1 MTLQTSGAISF
12 NDLHI
17 EAGGTSGTQ
26 VSLNDADII
35 QLSRPHNP
43 YPADSERRMSQF
55 YGQQELLSNPFVL
68 LHQVS
73 GEEDAWREFR
83 STYADGTSSS
93 TSSSSDAPTN
103 EVFFSSANSEL
114 IGRTGRLLF
123 IYTNG
128 IDGSSGLGD
137 IQIDKV
143 TVEGVYGTGSATTY
157 SWEAGN
163 ESWTT
168 ASAILPSY
176 DPFPQNRSWY
186 NLGTSTKSS
195 QRGRFIRDA
204 GGTPTANTGRTDAAD
219 GSYYAFAY
227 SSAQGYG
234 NYMFLRSPEI
244 TFGSGLPS
252 THPDYDGTGTGQCS
266 IKYSVARLGNNIGL
280 LRLFFVESGH
290 ASTTT
295 RGAANE
301 ITITASSY
309 SVESKNGRITLKF
322 SANTVQNFDNFF
334 NKVFDPIDPDFLDTV
349 NRIEVLLDAD
359 DITQPNNRIRV
370 FDGASS
376 TDYVDFQVARMRPF
390 EYIQVKQ
397 NGTVINEFRLGD
409 FYHSMVNPL
418 QLLNQNVTDQERY
431 DNTITTASSYTLT
444 VGY

>member
-26 VSLNDADII
+26 VSLNDDDII

-73 GEEDAWREFR
+73 GEEDLWREFR

-93 TSSSSDAPTN
+93 TNSGDFAPTN
-103 EVFFSSANSEL
+103 EVFFASANSEL

-128 IDGSSGLGD
+128 IDGTVSQGD

-143 TVEGVYGTGSATTY
+143 TVEGVLGTGSATTY
-157 SWEAGN
+157 SWEVDHQ
-163 ESWTT
+163 SWETST
-168 ASAILPSY
+168 AITSNS
-176 DPFPQNRSWY
+176 DPFPQNRYWY
-186 NLGTSTKSS
+186 LLTTSTKSS
-195 QRGRFIRDA
+195 RRGRFVRDA
-204 GGTPTANTGRTDAAD
+204 GGTPTSGTGRTDAAD

-227 SSAQGYG
+227 SSGQAIG
-234 NYMFLRSPEI
+234 NFMFLRSPEI

-266 IKYSVARLGNNIGL
+266 IKYSVARLGNNMGL

-309 SVESKNGRITLKF
+309 SVESKNGRVTLKF
-322 SANTVQNFDNFF
+322 ASTVQNFDNFF

-359 DITQPNNRIRV
+359 DIAQPNNRIRV

-397 NGTVINEFRLGD
+397 DGTVINEFRLGD
-409 FYHSMVNPL
+409 LYHSNINPL

-431 DNTITTASSYTLT
+431 DNTITAASSYTLT